1 LLYDPRT
8 APSFIHIRPALAL
21 MGACSVAGGIAAWR
35 VRPDGLRP
43 TLAVGLGGFATWA
56 GALWAA
62 AIVAPLYSGAA
73 LYDQLPVSLRQD
85 VPVYS
90 VRTYDQSLTFYLRH
104 PVTLVEFRGELDF
117 GQTLEPTHS
126 VATLADFAP
135 QWRDSTQALAVV
147 ETKTYEQMRSD
158 GFAMVIRARSPK
170 TYIVS
175 RR

>member
-1 LLYDPRT
+1 M
-8 APSFIHIRPALAL
+8 HIRPALLL
-21 MGACSVAGGIAAWR
+21 MGACSVAGGLAAWR
-35 VRPDGLRP
+35 VRPDELRP
-43 TLAVGLGGFATWA
+43 TLAVGLGGFASWA

-73 LYDQLPVSLRQD
+73 LYEQLPVALRQG

-90 VRTYDQSLTFYLRH
+90 VRTYDQSLTFYLGH
-104 PVTLVEFRGELDF
+104 PVTLVEYRGELDF
-117 GQTLEPTHS
+117 GQTLEPARS
-126 VATLADFAP
+126 VASLAAFAP
-135 QWRDSTQALAVV
+135 LWRDSAQALAVV

-158 GFAMVIRARSPK
+158 GFPMIIRANSPK